1 MNWVTILWPMMG
13 AACLTLGLVHLLLW
27 FRRGAS
33 IAHLW
38 FFVFTVSLTC
48 YTAFELAMML
58 APTVEEFRPVQRW
71 LQVPVFVL
79 VVSTIWF
86 VRSFFNTGRRWLA
99 LTIVGMRVLVLGL
112 NFVSPQSVNYLE
124 INSLQFVELWGGV
137 SVPVAR
143 GATNPW
149 NALAGFSYALFGVFV
164 ADASVQL
171 WRRNGLHD
179 RRRAVLIGG
188 SLTFLVFLSAAL
200 ILPTHWGA
208 LTTPYVV
215 AWLVLGPLFAMGY
228 ELVEDVFHA
237 TQLARR
243 VAAGEAQVRENA
255 ERLGLAL
262 KGARLAFWDWDIAA
276 GKVYLSDRW
285 QEMLGGAAQPLV
297 TTFPA
302 LAVTVHPDDFP
313 ELRRHLR
320 EALKG
325 IVPAYEVDHRV
336 RTPSGEWLWIHTRGE
351 VVARNANGRALRMAG
366 VNEDITARKVAEE
379 RFRLVVEASPSAM
392 IMVDGDGNIALLNAQ
407 AERAF
412 GYARQEL
419 LGHPVETLIP
429 DRLRSSH
436 PGLRA
441 GYFND
446 PSVRTMGAGRD
457 LYGRRKDGTEIPVE
471 VGLNP
476 ISTPEGRFTL
486 ASVIDITERRNI
498 EMEAAQ
504 RRSELAHLS
513 RVAMLGELSG
523 AVAHELNQPLAAILS
538 NAQAA
543 QRILAGGSQHV
554 GEVREILD
562 DIVEDNK
569 RAGAVIRGLRVLL
582 RKEEVA
588 HHSLD
593 INDVALDVLRLMRSD
608 LLNRNVRWNTNLAPG
623 LPRVLGDG
631 IQLQQVLLN
640 LVMNACDAVAD
651 NEGEERQLEVR
662 TGRGE
667 NGSVVASVSDR
678 GKGIPAGDLQRVFEP
693 FITTKPHG
701 MGLGLSVCKTIVEA
715 HRGHIWAKNNA
726 GPGATVSVALPAQ
739 AESVA

>member
-1 MNWVTILWPMMG
+1 
-13 AACLTLGLVHLLLW
+13 
-27 FRRGAS
+27 
-33 IAHLW
+33 
-38 FFVFTVSLTC
+38 
-48 YTAFELAMML
+48 
-58 APTVEEFRPVQRW
+58 
-71 LQVPVFVL
+71 
-79 VVSTIWF
+79 
-86 VRSFFNTGRRWLA
+86 
-99 LTIVGMRVLVLGL
+99 VLVLGL

-124 INSLQFVELWGGV
+124 INSLQFIELWGGV

-143 GATNPW
+143 GVTNPW
-149 NALAGFSYALFGVFV
+149 NALAGFSYALFGLFV

-188 SLTFLVFLSAAL
+188 SLAFLVFFSAAL
-200 ILPTHWGA
+200 ILPTHWGV

-262 KGARLAFWDWDIAA
+262 KGARLAFWDWDIAS

-285 QEMLGGAAQPLV
+285 HEMLGGAAQPLV

-302 LAVTVHPDDFP
+302 LAVKVHPDDFP

-336 RTPSGEWLWIHTRGE
+336 RTPSGEWLWIHSRGE

-366 VNEDITARKVAEE
+366 VNEDITA
-379 RFRLVVEASPSAM
+379 
-392 IMVDGDGNIALLNAQ
+392 
-407 AERAF
+407 
-412 GYARQEL
+412 
-419 LGHPVETLIP
+419 
-429 DRLRSSH
+429 
-436 PGLRA
+436 
-441 GYFND
+441 
-446 PSVRTMGAGRD
+446 
-457 LYGRRKDGTEIPVE
+457 
-471 VGLNP
+471 
-476 ISTPEGRFTL
+476 
-486 ASVIDITERRNI
+486 RRNI

-543 QRILAGGSQHV
+543 QRILAGGSQHA

-608 LLNRNVRWNTNLAPG
+608 LLNRNVRWNTNLAAG

-651 NEGEERQLEVR
+651 NKGEERRLEVR

-667 NGSVVASVSDR
+667 SGSVLASVSDR

-726 GPGATVSVALPAQ
+726 GPGATVCVELPAH